1 MYNSTI
7 YVQIFPEKLS
17 VFNKFDRR
25 TVVRTFIINKPYF
38 TMTRK
43 ISTCS
48 LISKNSSS
56 TNNEESNTYPTAKT
70 KTKSFRLKL
79 IIISASFG
87 FVFIG
92 TLKTICIKLCDQTKA
107 LNSAGADVYFNHP
120 YLQTWGYFFGEQIF
134 MFYILLKL
142 CIQISAFWRPIR
154 EQNSFKLGNQVH
166 ETDTLKHFGIR
177 NSWLAIPPMIC
188 DLITTVLIYIG
199 LNLTTAS
206 SYQMISGSVVI
217 FTGIGSHVFLGRRL
231 RWFQWLGMMILCI
244 GLITIGLGDLY
255 DHIPVKC
262 YIRAKDSTNNET
274 YNVKYD
280 IYPLQPLCE
289 NEVKQSARGMSSEIL
304 GDLFVIVAQIT
315 LSFQIVYEDY
325 ILSNYTI
332 SPLEL
337 LAWEGSYGFIMMS
350 FLLVI
355 LNYIDIENEYW
366 SSSPSPPWVIENS
379 LDGFIQ
385 LSNNMVLLVAFLIAS
400 VSGGIFSLLS
410 IYLTGKIS
418 GTSTVILDQ
427 LRTIIVWTVSLILE
441 WQHFQLLALLGF
453 FFLIVGTAV
462 YYYLEIIPMICKQK
476 KQKKHSVSK
485 QILIH
490 H

>member
-1 MYNSTI
+1 
-7 YVQIFPEKLS
+7 
-17 VFNKFDRR
+17 
-25 TVVRTFIINKPYF
+25 
-38 TMTRK
+38 MTRNSAS
-43 ISTCS
+43 IF
-48 LISKNSSS
+48 ISKNSAF
-56 TNNEESNTYPTAKT
+56 TDNEESNTYPTAKT

-92 TLKTICIKLCDQTKA
+92 TLKTICIKLSNLTKA
-107 LNSAGADVYFNHP
+107 LNSVGDDMYFNHP
-120 YLQTWGYFFGEQIF
+120 YLQAWGYFFGEQIF
-134 MFYILLKL
+134 MFYILLKM
-142 CIQISAFWRPIR
+142 CIQKSAFWWPIR
-154 EQNSFKLGNQVH
+154 EQNSSKLNNQVH

-206 SYQMISGSVVI
+206 SYQMISGSVII
-217 FTGIGSHVFLGRRL
+217 FTGLGSHLFLGRRL
-231 RWFQWLGMMILCI
+231 RWFQWLGMLIICI

-262 YIRAKDSTNNET
+262 FIRSKDSTNNKT
-274 YNVKYD
+274 NNVMYD
-280 IYPLQPLCE
+280 IDPLQPLCE
-289 NEVKQSARGMSSEIL
+289 NYAKQSASDVSSEIL

-315 LSFQIVYEDY
+315 LSFQIVYEEY
-325 ILSNYTI
+325 MLSNYDI

-337 LAWEGSYGFIMMS
+337 LAWEGSYGFILMS
-350 FLLVI
+350 LLLVI
-355 LNYIDIENEYW
+355 LNHIDIKNKYW

-385 LSNNMVLLVAFLIAS
+385 LSNNMVLLVAFVIGS
-400 VSGGIFSLLS
+400 VSGGIFSLLN

-441 WQHFQLLALLGF
+441 WQHFQELALLGF

-462 YYYLEIIPMICKQK
+462 YYYLEIVPIMLTPRTEQK
-476 KQKKHSVSK
+476 SRKISQ
-485 QILIH
+485 QFLIH